1 MNKNLLY
8 NFQKKIKIKKI
19 MGSLCCKKN
28 QLNSLNI
35 SSSQQNSLIPS
46 ETKSTSSSI
55 NLELNVTPNAT
66 LEDFSQLKVLGRG
79 AFGKVVLVRLEKNK
93 KLYAMK
99 ILKKEIVI
107 KRKQVNHTMTERSL
121 LEKLNHPFIVKLIYA
136 FQDKEKLYF
145 ITEFMQGGELF
156 FHLRRNPQ
164 YKEKSVK
171 FYMSEILLA
180 IDYMHKNNFIYRD
193 LKPENI
199 LIDKYGHIK
208 LTDFGLSKLLD
219 EEEQKTYTLCG
230 TAEYLA
236 PEIIFEK
243 GYDKTC
249 DWFSFGVVLFEMLC
263 GVHPFKQKKGKFN
276 PQIYK
281 MKIQIPENISKS
293 AKDLIEKLLNSNPRE
308 RIGYNGSEEIMNH
321 EFFKDIDFDKV
332 IIKQYKPPFIPKL
345 DSEGDLRYFDKG
357 FTEENVESFP
367 DKKILENNGKSLN
380 DEFIGFSYQP
390 QNENNN

>member
-1 MNKNLLY
+1 
-8 NFQKKIKIKKI
+8 
-19 MGSLCCKKN
+19 MGISKCCKKKRITAIVIET
-28 QLNSLNI
+28 NSK
-35 SSSQQNSLIPS
+35 NSENLIPNDIKLS
-46 ETKSTSSSI
+46 DS
-55 NLELNVTPNAT
+55 NLESIIIKENENQNPNAT
-66 LEDFSQLKVLGRG
+66 LEDFSPLKVLGRG
-79 AFGKVVLVRLEKNK
+79 SFGKVVLVRLEKTK

-99 ILKKEIVI
+99 ILKKELVI

-121 LEKLNHPFIVKLIYA
+121 LEKLNHPFIVKLFYA
-136 FQDKEKLYF
+136 FQDKTKLYF

-156 FHLRRNPQ
+156 FHLRRNSQ

-199 LIDKYGHIK
+199 LIDKLGHIK

-219 EEEQKTYTLCG
+219 EEAQKTYTLCG
-230 TAEYLA
+230 TPEYLA

-249 DWFSFGVVLFEMLC
+249 DWFSFGVLMFEMLC
-263 GVHPFKQKKGKFN
+263 GFHPFKQKKGKFN

-281 MKIQIPENISKS
+281 MKIIIPENIGKN
-293 AKDLIEKLLNSNPRE
+293 ARDLIEKLLISNPRE
-308 RIGYNGSEEIMNH
+308 RIGYNSSEEIMKH
-321 EFFKDIDFDKV
+321 DFFKDIDFDKV
-332 IIKQYKPPFIPKL
+332 LKKNYKPPFIPKL
-345 DSEGDLRYFDKG
+345 DNEEDLRYFDKG

-367 DKKILENNGKSLN
+367 DKKLIVSTNGDGKSLS
-380 DEFIGFSYQP
+380 DEFKGFSYQP
-390 QNENNN
+390 EQII

>member
-1 MNKNLLY
+1 
-8 NFQKKIKIKKI
+8 
-19 MGSLCCKKN
+19 MGILKSCCKKKRITAIALEN
-28 QLNSLNI
+28 KSKNSEILIPTDNKITETSLETLNI
-35 SSSQQNSLIPS
+35 KENDNQN
-46 ETKSTSSSI
+46 
-55 NLELNVTPNAT
+55 PNAT

-79 AFGKVVLVRLEKNK
+79 SFGKVVLVRLEKSK

-99 ILKKEIVI
+99 ILKKELVI

-121 LEKLNHPFIVKLIYA
+121 LEKLNHTFIVKLFYA
-136 FQDKEKLYF
+136 FQDKTKLYF

-156 FHLRRNPQ
+156 FHLRRNSQ

-199 LIDKYGHIK
+199 LIDKFGHIK

-230 TAEYLA
+230 TPEYVA

-249 DWFSFGVVLFEMLC
+249 DWFSFGVVMFEMLC
-263 GVHPFKQKKGKFN
+263 GFHPFKQKKGKFN

-281 MKIQIPENISKS
+281 MKIKIPENIGKN

-308 RIGYNGSEEIMNH
+308 RIGYNSSEEIMKH
-321 EFFKDIDFDKV
+321 DFFKDIDFDKV
-332 IIKQYKPPFIPKL
+332 LKREYKPPFIPKL
-345 DSEGDLRYFDKG
+345 DNQEDLRYFDKG

-367 DKKILENNGKSLN
+367 DKKLIVSTNGDVKSLS
-380 DEFIGFSYQP
+380 DEFKGFSYQP
-390 QNENNN
+390 EDLD

>member
-1 MNKNLLY
+1 
-8 NFQKKIKIKKI
+8 
-19 MGSLCCKKN
+19 MGILKSCCKKKRITAIALEN
-28 QLNSLNI
+28 KSKNSEILIPTDNKITETSLETLNI
-35 SSSQQNSLIPS
+35 KENDNQN
-46 ETKSTSSSI
+46 
-55 NLELNVTPNAT
+55 PNAT

-79 AFGKVVLVRLEKNK
+79 SFGKVVLVRLEKSK

-99 ILKKEIVI
+99 ILKKELVI

-121 LEKLNHPFIVKLIYA
+121 LEKLNHTFIVKLFYA
-136 FQDKEKLYF
+136 FQDKTKLYF

-156 FHLRRNPQ
+156 FHLRRNSQ

-199 LIDKYGHIK
+199 LIDKFGHIK

-230 TAEYLA
+230 TPEYLA

-249 DWFSFGVVLFEMLC
+249 DWFSFGVVMFEMLC
-263 GVHPFKQKKGKFN
+263 GFHPFKQKKGKFN

-281 MKIQIPENISKS
+281 MKIIIPENISKN

-308 RIGYNGSEEIMNH
+308 RIGYNSSEEIMKH
-321 EFFKDIDFDKV
+321 DFFKDIDFDKV
-332 IIKQYKPPFIPKL
+332 LKKNYKPPFIPKL
-345 DSEGDLRYFDKG
+345 DNEEDLRYFDKG

-367 DKKILENNGKSLN
+367 DKKLITSNNGDGKSLS
-380 DEFIGFSYQP
+380 DEFKGFSYQP
-390 QNENNN
+390 KDEDI

>member
-1 MNKNLLY
+1 
-8 NFQKKIKIKKI
+8 
-19 MGSLCCKKN
+19 MGILKSCCKKKRITAIALEN
-28 QLNSLNI
+28 KSKNSEILIPTDNKITETSLETLNI
-35 SSSQQNSLIPS
+35 KENDNQN
-46 ETKSTSSSI
+46 
-55 NLELNVTPNAT
+55 PNAT

-79 AFGKVVLVRLEKNK
+79 SFGKVVLVRLEKSK

-99 ILKKEIVI
+99 ILKKELVI

-121 LEKLNHPFIVKLIYA
+121 LEKLNHTFIVKLFYA
-136 FQDKEKLYF
+136 FQDKTKLYF

-156 FHLRRNPQ
+156 FHLRRNSQ

-199 LIDKYGHIK
+199 LIDQFGHIK

-230 TAEYLA
+230 TPEYVA

-249 DWFSFGVVLFEMLC
+249 DWFSFGVVMFEMLC
-263 GVHPFKQKKGKFN
+263 GFHPFKQKKGKFN

-281 MKIQIPENISKS
+281 MKIKIPENIGKN

-308 RIGYNGSEEIMNH
+308 RIGYNSSEEIMKH
-321 EFFKDIDFDKV
+321 DFFKDIDFDKV
-332 IIKQYKPPFIPKL
+332 LKREYKPPFIPKL
-345 DSEGDLRYFDKG
+345 DNQEDLRYFDKG

-367 DKKILENNGKSLN
+367 DKKLIVSTNGDVKSLS
-380 DEFIGFSYQP
+380 DEFKGFSYQP
-390 QNENNN
+390 EDLD

>member
-1 MNKNLLY
+1 
-8 NFQKKIKIKKI
+8 

-263 GVHPFKQKKGKFN
+263 GIHPFKQKKGKFN

-281 MKIQIPENISKS
+281 MKIQIPENISKC

-390 QNENNN
+390 QNEDNN

>member
-1 MNKNLLY
+1 MGI
-8 NFQKKIKIKKI
+8 IK
-19 MGSLCCKKN
+19 SCCKKKRITAITIEN
-28 QLNSLNI
+28 TSKNSEN
-35 SSSQQNSLIPS
+35 LIPNDISLS
-46 ETKSTSSSI
+46 ERHLETI
-55 NLELNVTPNAT
+55 NNKENENQNPNAT
-66 LEDFSQLKVLGRG
+66 LEDFSPLKVLGRG
-79 AFGKVVLVRLEKNK
+79 SFGKVVLVRLEKTK

-99 ILKKEIVI
+99 ILKKELVI

-121 LEKLNHPFIVKLIYA
+121 LEKLNHPFIVKLFYA
-136 FQDKEKLYF
+136 FQDEFKLYF

-156 FHLRRNPQ
+156 FHLRRNSQ

-199 LIDKYGHIK
+199 LIDKFGHIK

-230 TAEYLA
+230 TPEYLA

-249 DWFSFGVVLFEMLC
+249 DWFSFGVVMFEMLC
-263 GVHPFKQKKGKFN
+263 GFHPFKQKKGKFN

-281 MKIQIPENISKS
+281 MKIIIPENIAKN

-308 RIGYNGSEEIMNH
+308 RIGYNSSEEIMKH
-321 EFFKDIDFDKV
+321 DFFKDIDFDKV
-332 IIKQYKPPFIPKL
+332 LQREYKPPFIPKL
-345 DSEGDLRYFDKG
+345 DNEEDLRYFDKG
-357 FTEENVESFP
+357 FTEEDVESFP
-367 DKKILENNGKSLN
+367 DKKLIVSTNGDGKSLS
-380 DEFIGFSYQP
+380 DEFKGFSYQP
-390 QNENNN
+390 ER

>member
-1 MNKNLLY
+1 
-8 NFQKKIKIKKI
+8 

-263 GVHPFKQKKGKFN
+263 GIHPFKQKKGKFN

-281 MKIQIPENISKS
+281 MKIQIPENISKC

-308 RIGYNGSEEIMNH
+308 RIGYNGSGEIMNH

>member
-1 MNKNLLY
+1 
-8 NFQKKIKIKKI
+8 

-219 EEEQKTYTLCG
+219 EEAQKTYTLCG

-263 GVHPFKQKKGKFN
+263 GIHPFKQKKGKFN

-281 MKIQIPENISKS
+281 MKIQIPENISKC

-390 QNENNN
+390 QNEDNN

>member
-1 MNKNLLY
+1 
-8 NFQKKIKIKKI
+8 

-28 QLNSLNI
+28 QINSLNI

-263 GVHPFKQKKGKFN
+263 GIHPFKQKKGKFN

-281 MKIQIPENISKS
+281 MKIQIPENISKC

-390 QNENNN
+390 QNEDNN

>member
-1 MNKNLLY
+1 
-8 NFQKKIKIKKI
+8 
-19 MGSLCCKKN
+19 MGILKSCCKKKRITAIALEN
-28 QLNSLNI
+28 KSKNSEILIPTDNKITETSLETLNI
-35 SSSQQNSLIPS
+35 KENDNQN
-46 ETKSTSSSI
+46 
-55 NLELNVTPNAT
+55 PNAT

-79 AFGKVVLVRLEKNK
+79 SFGKVVLVRLEKSK

-99 ILKKEIVI
+99 ILKKELVI

-121 LEKLNHPFIVKLIYA
+121 LEKLNHPFIVKLFYA
-136 FQDKEKLYF
+136 FQDKTKLYF

-156 FHLRRNPQ
+156 FHLRRNSQ

-199 LIDKYGHIK
+199 LIDKFGHIK

-230 TAEYLA
+230 TPEYLA

-249 DWFSFGVVLFEMLC
+249 DWFSFGVVMFEMLC
-263 GVHPFKQKKGKFN
+263 GFHPFKQKKGKFN

-281 MKIQIPENISKS
+281 MKIK
-293 AKDLIEKLLNSNPRE
+293 K
-308 RIGYNGSEEIMNH
+308 
-321 EFFKDIDFDKV
+321 FK
-332 IIKQYKPPFIPKL
+332 
-345 DSEGDLRYFDKG
+345 
-357 FTEENVESFP
+357 
-367 DKKILENNGKSLN
+367 
-380 DEFIGFSYQP
+380 
-390 QNENNN
+390 

>member
-1 MNKNLLY
+1 
-8 NFQKKIKIKKI
+8 
-19 MGSLCCKKN
+19 MGILKSCCKKKRITAIALEN
-28 QLNSLNI
+28 KSKNSEILIPTDNKITETSLETLNI
-35 SSSQQNSLIPS
+35 KENDNQN
-46 ETKSTSSSI
+46 
-55 NLELNVTPNAT
+55 PNAT

-79 AFGKVVLVRLEKNK
+79 SFGKVVLVRLEKSK

-99 ILKKEIVI
+99 ILKKELVI

-121 LEKLNHPFIVKLIYA
+121 LEKLNHTFIVKLFYA
-136 FQDKEKLYF
+136 FQDKTKLYF

-156 FHLRRNPQ
+156 FHLRRNSQ

-199 LIDKYGHIK
+199 LIDKLGHIK

-230 TAEYLA
+230 TPEYLA

-249 DWFSFGVVLFEMLC
+249 DWFSFGVVMFEMLC
-263 GVHPFKQKKGKFN
+263 GFHPFKQKKGKFN

-281 MKIQIPENISKS
+281 MKIKIPENIGKN

-308 RIGYNGSEEIMNH
+308 RIGYNSSEEIMKH
-321 EFFKDIDFDKV
+321 DFFKDIDFDKV
-332 IIKQYKPPFIPKL
+332 LKKNYKPPFIPKL
-345 DSEGDLRYFDKG
+345 DNEEDLRYFDKG

-367 DKKILENNGKSLN
+367 DKKLIVSTNGDVKSLS
-380 DEFIGFSYQP
+380 DEFKGFSYQP
-390 QNENNN
+390 EDLD

>member
-1 MNKNLLY
+1 
-8 NFQKKIKIKKI
+8 
-19 MGSLCCKKN
+19 MGITKCCKKKRVTAITIEN
-28 QLNSLNI
+28 TSKNSEN
-35 SSSQQNSLIPS
+35 LIPNDIALS
-46 ETKSTSSSI
+46 ERPLEII
-55 NLELNVTPNAT
+55 NNKENENQNPNAT

-79 AFGKVVLVRLEKNK
+79 SFGKVVLVRLEKTK

-99 ILKKEIVI
+99 ILKKELVI

-121 LEKLNHPFIVKLIYA
+121 LEKLNHTFIVKLFYA
-136 FQDKEKLYF
+136 FQDKTKLYF

-156 FHLRRNPQ
+156 FHLRRNSQ

-199 LIDKYGHIK
+199 LIDKFGHIK

-230 TAEYLA
+230 TPEYLA

-249 DWFSFGVVLFEMLC
+249 DWFSFGVVMFEMLC
-263 GVHPFKQKKGKFN
+263 GFHPFKQKKGKFN

-281 MKIQIPENISKS
+281 MKIKIPENIGKN

-308 RIGYNGSEEIMNH
+308 RIGYNSSEEIMKH
-321 EFFKDIDFDKV
+321 DFFKDIDFDKV
-332 IIKQYKPPFIPKL
+332 LKREYKPPFIPKL
-345 DSEGDLRYFDKG
+345 DNQEDLRYFDKG
-357 FTEENVESFP
+357 FTDEDVESFP
-367 DKKILENNGKSLN
+367 DKKLIVSTNGDGKSMS
-380 DEFIGFSYQP
+380 DEFKGFSYQP
-390 QNENNN
+390 ESLD

>member
-1 MNKNLLY
+1 
-8 NFQKKIKIKKI
+8 

-263 GVHPFKQKKGKFN
+263 GIHPFKQKKGKFN

-281 MKIQIPENISKS
+281 MKIQIPENISKC

>member
-1 MNKNLLY
+1 
-8 NFQKKIKIKKI
+8 

-28 QLNSLNI
+28 QINSLNI

-156 FHLRRNPQ
+156 FHLRRNSQ

-263 GVHPFKQKKGKFN
+263 GIHPFKQKKGKFN

-281 MKIQIPENISKS
+281 MKIQIPENISKC

-390 QNENNN
+390 QNEDNN

>member
-1 MNKNLLY
+1 
-8 NFQKKIKIKKI
+8 

-28 QLNSLNI
+28 QINSLNI

-79 AFGKVVLVRLEKNK
+79 AFGKAVLVRLEKNK

-263 GVHPFKQKKGKFN
+263 GIHPFKQKKGKFN

-281 MKIQIPENISKS
+281 MKIQIPENISKC

-390 QNENNN
+390 QNEDNN

>member
-1 MNKNLLY
+1 
-8 NFQKKIKIKKI
+8 

-156 FHLRRNPQ
+156 FHLRRNSQ

-199 LIDKYGHIK
+199 LIDKFGHIK

-230 TAEYLA
+230 TPEYLA

-249 DWFSFGVVLFEMLC
+249 DWFSFGVVMFEMLC
-263 GVHPFKQKKGKFN
+263 GFHPFKQKKGKFN

-281 MKIQIPENISKS
+281 MKIKIPENIGKN

-308 RIGYNGSEEIMNH
+308 RIGYNSSEEIMKH
-321 EFFKDIDFDKV
+321 DFFKDIDFDKV
-332 IIKQYKPPFIPKL
+332 LKREYKPPFIPKL
-345 DSEGDLRYFDKG
+345 DNQEDLRYFDKG

-367 DKKILENNGKSLN
+367 DKKLIVSTNGDVKSLS
-380 DEFIGFSYQP
+380 DEFKGFSYQP
-390 QNENNN
+390 EDLD

>member
-1 MNKNLLY
+1 
-8 NFQKKIKIKKI
+8 
-19 MGSLCCKKN
+19 MGISKCCKKKRITAIVIETN
-28 QLNSLNI
+28 SKNSENLIPNDIKLSDNSLESIIIKENEN
-35 SSSQQNSLIPS
+35 QN
-46 ETKSTSSSI
+46 
-55 NLELNVTPNAT
+55 PNAT

-79 AFGKVVLVRLEKNK
+79 SFGKVVLVRLEKTK

-99 ILKKEIVI
+99 ILKKELVI

-121 LEKLNHPFIVKLIYA
+121 LEKLNHPFIVKLFYA
-136 FQDKEKLYF
+136 FQDKTKLYF

-156 FHLRRNPQ
+156 FHLRRNSQ

-199 LIDKYGHIK
+199 LIDKLGHIK

-219 EEEQKTYTLCG
+219 EEAQKTYTLCG
-230 TAEYLA
+230 TPEYLA

-249 DWFSFGVVLFEMLC
+249 DWFSFGVLMFEMLC
-263 GVHPFKQKKGKFN
+263 GFHPFKQKKGKFN

-281 MKIQIPENISKS
+281 MKIIIPENIGKN
-293 AKDLIEKLLNSNPRE
+293 ARDLIEKLLNSNPRE
-308 RIGYNGSEEIMNH
+308 RIGYNSSEEIMKH
-321 EFFKDIDFDKV
+321 DFFKDIDFDKV
-332 IIKQYKPPFIPKL
+332 LQREYKPPFIPKL
-345 DSEGDLRYFDKG
+345 DNEEDLRYFDKG
-357 FTEENVESFP
+357 FTEEDVESFP
-367 DKKILENNGKSLN
+367 DKKLIVSTNGDGKSLS
-380 DEFIGFSYQP
+380 DEFKGFSYQP
-390 QNENNN
+390 EQII

>member
-1 MNKNLLY
+1 
-8 NFQKKIKIKKI
+8 

-263 GVHPFKQKKGKFN
+263 GIHPFKQKKGKFN

-281 MKIQIPENISKS
+281 MKIIIPENISKN

>member
-1 MNKNLLY
+1 
-8 NFQKKIKIKKI
+8 
-19 MGSLCCKKN
+19 MGILKSCCKKKRITAIALEN
-28 QLNSLNI
+28 KSKNSEILIPTDNKITETSLETLNI
-35 SSSQQNSLIPS
+35 KENDNQN
-46 ETKSTSSSI
+46 
-55 NLELNVTPNAT
+55 PNAT

-79 AFGKVVLVRLEKNK
+79 SFGKVVLVRLEKSK

-99 ILKKEIVI
+99 ILKKELVI

-121 LEKLNHPFIVKLIYA
+121 LEKLNHTFIVKLFYA
-136 FQDKEKLYF
+136 FQDKTKLYF

-156 FHLRRNPQ
+156 FHLRRNSQ

-199 LIDKYGHIK
+199 LIDKFGHIK

-230 TAEYLA
+230 TPEYLA

-249 DWFSFGVVLFEMLC
+249 DWFSFGVVMFEMLC
-263 GVHPFKQKKGKFN
+263 GFHPFKQKKGKFN

-281 MKIQIPENISKS
+281 MKIIIPENISKN

-308 RIGYNGSEEIMNH
+308 RIGYNSSEEIMKH
-321 EFFKDIDFDKV
+321 DFFKDIDFDKV

-345 DSEGDLRYFDKG
+345 DNEEDLRYFDKG
-357 FTEENVESFP
+357 FTEEDVESFP
-367 DKKILENNGKSLN
+367 DKKLIVSTNGDVKSLS
-380 DEFIGFSYQP
+380 DEFKGFSYQP
-390 QNENNN
+390 KDEDI

>member
-1 MNKNLLY
+1 
-8 NFQKKIKIKKI
+8 

-28 QLNSLNI
+28 QINSLNI

-156 FHLRRNPQ
+156 FHLRRNSQ

-199 LIDKYGHIK
+199 LIDQFGHIK

-230 TAEYLA
+230 TPEYLA

-263 GVHPFKQKKGKFN
+263 GIHPFKQKKGKFN

-281 MKIQIPENISKS
+281 MKIQIPENISKC

-390 QNENNN
+390 QNEDNN

>member
-1 MNKNLLY
+1 
-8 NFQKKIKIKKI
+8 
-19 MGSLCCKKN
+19 MGITKCCKKKRITAITIEN
-28 QLNSLNI
+28 TSKNSEN
-35 SSSQQNSLIPS
+35 LIPNDISLS
-46 ETKSTSSSI
+46 ERHLETI
-55 NLELNVTPNAT
+55 NNKENENQNPNAT

-79 AFGKVVLVRLEKNK
+79 SFGKVVLVRLEKTK

-99 ILKKEIVI
+99 ILKKELVI

-121 LEKLNHPFIVKLIYA
+121 LEKLNHTFIVKLFYA
-136 FQDKEKLYF
+136 FQDKTKLYF

-156 FHLRRNPQ
+156 FHLRRNSQ

-199 LIDKYGHIK
+199 LIDQFGHIK

-230 TAEYLA
+230 TPEYLA

-249 DWFSFGVVLFEMLC
+249 DWFSFGVVMFEMLC
-263 GVHPFKQKKGKFN
+263 GFHPFKQKKGKFN

-281 MKIQIPENISKS
+281 MKIKIPENIGKN

-308 RIGYNGSEEIMNH
+308 RIGYNSSEEIMKH
-321 EFFKDIDFDKV
+321 DFFKDIDFDKV
-332 IIKQYKPPFIPKL
+332 LKREYKPPFIPKL
-345 DSEGDLRYFDKG
+345 DNQEDLRYFDKG

-367 DKKILENNGKSLN
+367 DKKLIVSTNGDVKSLS
-380 DEFIGFSYQP
+380 DEFKGFSYQP
-390 QNENNN
+390 EDLD

>member
-1 MNKNLLY
+1 
-8 NFQKKIKIKKI
+8 
-19 MGSLCCKKN
+19 MGISKCCKKKRITAIVIETN
-28 QLNSLNI
+28 SKNSENLIPNDIKLSDNSLESIIIKENEN
-35 SSSQQNSLIPS
+35 QN
-46 ETKSTSSSI
+46 
-55 NLELNVTPNAT
+55 PNAT
-66 LEDFSQLKVLGRG
+66 LEDFSPLKVLGRG
-79 AFGKVVLVRLEKNK
+79 SFGKVVLVRLEKTK

-99 ILKKEIVI
+99 ILKKELVI

-121 LEKLNHPFIVKLIYA
+121 LEKLNHPFIVKLFYA
-136 FQDKEKLYF
+136 FQDKTKLYF

-263 GVHPFKQKKGKFN
+263 GIHPFKQKKGKFN

-281 MKIQIPENISKS
+281 MKIQIPENISKC

>member
-1 MNKNLLY
+1 
-8 NFQKKIKIKKI
+8 
-19 MGSLCCKKN
+19 MGILKSCCKKKRITAIALEN
-28 QLNSLNI
+28 KSKNSEILIPTDNKITETSLETLNI
-35 SSSQQNSLIPS
+35 KENDNQN
-46 ETKSTSSSI
+46 
-55 NLELNVTPNAT
+55 PNAT

-79 AFGKVVLVRLEKNK
+79 SFGKVVLVRLEKSK

-99 ILKKEIVI
+99 ILKKELVI

-121 LEKLNHPFIVKLIYA
+121 LEKLNHPFIVKLFYA
-136 FQDKEKLYF
+136 FQDKTKLYF

-156 FHLRRNPQ
+156 FHLRRNSQ

-199 LIDKYGHIK
+199 LIDKFGHIK

-230 TAEYLA
+230 TPEYLA

-249 DWFSFGVVLFEMLC
+249 DWFSFGVVMFEMLC
-263 GVHPFKQKKGKFN
+263 GFHPFKQKKGKFN

-281 MKIQIPENISKS
+281 MKIIIPENISKN

-308 RIGYNGSEEIMNH
+308 RIGYNSSEEIMKH
-321 EFFKDIDFDKV
+321 DFFKDIDFDKV
-332 IIKQYKPPFIPKL
+332 LKREYKPPFIPKL
-345 DSEGDLRYFDKG
+345 DNQEDLRYFDKG

-367 DKKILENNGKSLN
+367 DKKLIVSTNGDVKSLS
-380 DEFIGFSYQP
+380 DEFKGFSYQP
-390 QNENNN
+390 EDLD

>member
-1 MNKNLLY
+1 
-8 NFQKKIKIKKI
+8 

-28 QLNSLNI
+28 QINSLNI

-263 GVHPFKQKKGKFN
+263 GIHPFKQKKGKFN

-281 MKIQIPENISKS
+281 MKIIIPENISKN

-390 QNENNN
+390 QNEDNN

>member
-1 MNKNLLY
+1 
-8 NFQKKIKIKKI
+8 
-19 MGSLCCKKN
+19 MGILKSCCKKKRITAIALEN
-28 QLNSLNI
+28 KSKNSEILIPTDNKITETSLETLNI
-35 SSSQQNSLIPS
+35 KENDNQN
-46 ETKSTSSSI
+46 
-55 NLELNVTPNAT
+55 PNAT

-79 AFGKVVLVRLEKNK
+79 SFGKVVLVRLEKSK

-99 ILKKEIVI
+99 ILKKELVI

-121 LEKLNHPFIVKLIYA
+121 LEKLNHTFIVKLFYA
-136 FQDKEKLYF
+136 FQDKTKLYF

-156 FHLRRNPQ
+156 FHLRRNSQ

-199 LIDKYGHIK
+199 LIDKFGHIK

-230 TAEYLA
+230 TPEYLA

-249 DWFSFGVVLFEMLC
+249 DWFSFGVVMFEMLC
-263 GVHPFKQKKGKFN
+263 GFHPFKQKKGKFN

-281 MKIQIPENISKS
+281 MKIKIPENIGKN

-308 RIGYNGSEEIMNH
+308 RIGYNSSEEIMKH
-321 EFFKDIDFDKV
+321 DFFKDIDFDKV
-332 IIKQYKPPFIPKL
+332 LQREYKPPFIPKL
-345 DSEGDLRYFDKG
+345 DNEEDLRYFDKG

-367 DKKILENNGKSLN
+367 DKKLIVSTNGDVKSLS
-380 DEFIGFSYQP
+380 DEFKGFSYQP
-390 QNENNN
+390 EDLD

>member
-1 MNKNLLY
+1 
-8 NFQKKIKIKKI
+8 

-28 QLNSLNI
+28 QINSLNI

-249 DWFSFGVVLFEMLC
+249 DWFSFGVVMFEMLC
-263 GVHPFKQKKGKFN
+263 GFHPFKQKKGKFN

-281 MKIQIPENISKS
+281 MKIQIPENISKC

-390 QNENNN
+390 QNEDNN

>member
-1 MNKNLLY
+1 
-8 NFQKKIKIKKI
+8 
-19 MGSLCCKKN
+19 MGILKSCCKKKRITAIALEN
-28 QLNSLNI
+28 KSKNSEILIPTDNKITETSLETLNI
-35 SSSQQNSLIPS
+35 KENDNQN
-46 ETKSTSSSI
+46 
-55 NLELNVTPNAT
+55 PNAT

-79 AFGKVVLVRLEKNK
+79 SFGKVVLVRLEKSK

-99 ILKKEIVI
+99 ILKKELVI

-121 LEKLNHPFIVKLIYA
+121 LEKLNHPFIVKLFYA
-136 FQDKEKLYF
+136 FQDKTKLYF

-156 FHLRRNPQ
+156 FHLRRNSQ

-199 LIDKYGHIK
+199 LIDKFGHIK

-230 TAEYLA
+230 TPEYLA

-249 DWFSFGVVLFEMLC
+249 DWFSFGVVMFEMLC
-263 GVHPFKQKKGKFN
+263 GFHPFKQKKGKFN

-281 MKIQIPENISKS
+281 MKIQIPENISKC

>member
-1 MNKNLLY
+1 
-8 NFQKKIKIKKI
+8 
-19 MGSLCCKKN
+19 MGILKSCCKKKRITAIALEN
-28 QLNSLNI
+28 KSKNSEILIPTDNKITETSLETLNI
-35 SSSQQNSLIPS
+35 KENDNQN
-46 ETKSTSSSI
+46 
-55 NLELNVTPNAT
+55 PNAT

-79 AFGKVVLVRLEKNK
+79 SFGKVVLVRLEKTK

-99 ILKKEIVI
+99 ILKKELVI

-121 LEKLNHPFIVKLIYA
+121 LEKLNHTFIVKLFYA
-136 FQDKEKLYF
+136 FQDKTKLYF

-156 FHLRRNPQ
+156 FHLRRNSQ

-199 LIDKYGHIK
+199 LIDQFGHIK

-230 TAEYLA
+230 TPEYLA

-249 DWFSFGVVLFEMLC
+249 DWFSFGVVMFEMLC
-263 GVHPFKQKKGKFN
+263 GFHPFKQKKGKFN

-281 MKIQIPENISKS
+281 MKIKIPENIGKN

-308 RIGYNGSEEIMNH
+308 RIGYNSSEEIMKH
-321 EFFKDIDFDKV
+321 DFFKDIDFDKV
-332 IIKQYKPPFIPKL
+332 LKKNYKPPFIPKL
-345 DSEGDLRYFDKG
+345 DNEEDLRYFDKG
-357 FTEENVESFP
+357 FTEEDVESFP
-367 DKKILENNGKSLN
+367 DKKLIVSTNGDGKSLS
-380 DEFIGFSYQP
+380 DEFKGFSYQP
-390 QNENNN
+390 EQII